1 MGFVP
6 NHLGHLIKYHL
17 INIIWFTHFYGS
29 FIEINHNLWST
40 IRDLVACRLY
50 REGLCR
56 PFYLGIVIF
65 LTSMTLWKNAK
76 LSLRKRMWTRMYRY
90 LASLI
95 WFESNDLSSRQE
107 LHFLAYC
114 FIEKIFRL
122 KSKQES
128 NVKFKNKMVKADRE
142 NENLLWSVISQK
154 VGV

>member
-65 LTSMTLWKNAK
+65 LTSRTLCETFAAKEDVNKDVSLSSVPDLIRIKWSVEPSRTPFSSLLFYWKNF
-76 LSLRKRMWTRMYRY
+76 SV
-90 LASLI
+90 
-95 WFESNDLSSRQE
+95 E
-107 LHFLAYC
+107 
-114 FIEKIFRL
+114 IEK
-122 KSKQES
+122 ES